1 MKLKKLLIDNWI
13 LILIVLSATFFR
25 FYKLADNPP
34 SLNWDEVSHGY
45 NAYSILKT
53 GKDEWG
59 KTFPLIFQAYG
70 DFKLPLYIYLT
81 APFIFLFGLNG
92 FSVRFVSVLSGVGL
106 VLLSYIITGK
116 ITKNKTISLLA
127 GVLTAFSPWSLFV
140 SRIAVEANLGAFLFA
155 LGIYGFFCWLEKPEK
170 KWLVWTV
177 VGWCLSIYSYNSGRI
192 MVPFFLVILLIFVW
206 KKKKLKQFLV
216 PGIILAVFLTPLVIQ
231 FLNNS
236 GKARFNLVSII
247 DQGAINQIIEKRNTA
262 KLPANISRL
271 IFNKP
276 IFFIY
281 RAIGNY
287 LLNLSP
293 KYLFFYGGSHYQFSL
308 PNHELLYLVT
318 APFMLLGLIKIL
330 TAKNNSSKVL
340 CWWFFLSFIPSAVT
354 KDAPHVLRTIF
365 VLPAPMIITVIG
377 VGAVLAFLRNK
388 SKFGGKL
395 LLFVLTGAVLFSF
408 GRWWRDYWT
417 VYPKSYSWA
426 WQYGY
431 AQAAFFIE
439 ENYEKYNRIFFTKR
453 NGEPHEFLLFYLKY
467 SPEKYQN
474 EQNKKW
480 DYHASWYWI
489 DQFDKF
495 TFINDWEVIER
506 VKEQESKRVEGEK
519 SLLITSPGNYP
530 QGWNKIKTIEFLD
543 GKPVFEILENK

>member
-1 MKLKKLLIDNWI
+1 MKKNLLFLLII
-13 LILIVLSATFFR
+13 LLAVFFR
-25 FYKLADNPP
+25 VYEISLIPP

-81 APFIFLFGLNG
+81 VPVVFSFGLNA
-92 FSVRFVSVLSGVGL
+92 FSVRLASVLAGTGL
-106 VLLSYIITGK
+106 VLLSYLITQK
-116 ITKNKTISLLA
+116 LTKNKAISLFA
-127 GVLTAFSPWSLFV
+127 GLLTAISPWSLFV

-170 KWLVWTV
+170 KWFIWTV

-216 PGIILAVFLTPLVIQ
+216 PGIILAVFLTPLVFQ
-231 FLNNS
+231 FLNDS

-262 KLPANISRL
+262 KLPANMARL
-271 IFNKP
+271 VFNKP
-276 IFFIY
+276 SYFVY
-281 RAIGNY
+281 KAVGNY
-287 LLNLSP
+287 FSNFSP

-308 PNHELLYLVT
+308 PNHELLYFVT
-318 APFMLLGLIKIL
+318 APFLILGLLKMLTSKNDSLKIL
-330 TAKNNSSKVL
+330 SL
-340 CWWFFLSFIPSAVT
+340 WFFLSFIPSAIT
-354 KDAPHVLRTIF
+354 KDAPHVLRSIF
-365 VLPAPMIITVIG
+365 VLPTPMIITAIG
-377 VGAVLAFLRNK
+377 TGAVINFLKNK

-395 LLFVLTGAVLFSF
+395 ILFVLTGATLFSF
-408 GRWWRDYWT
+408 ARWWKDYRT
-417 VYPKSYSWA
+417 VYPESYSWA

-431 AQAAFFIE
+431 KEVALFVK
-439 ENYEKYNRIFFTKR
+439 ENYEKYDRIFFTKR

-467 SPEKYQN
+467 DPKKYQN
-474 EQNKKW
+474 DPDKKW
-480 DYHASWYWI
+480 DYHANWYWV

-495 TFINDWEVIER
+495 VFINDWEIKTN
-506 VKEQESKRVEGEK
+506 VKCQIPNTKC
-519 SLLITSPGNYP
+519 LLATSPGNYP
-530 QGWNKIKTIEFLD
+530 EGWNKIETINYLD
-543 GKPVFEILENK
+543 GKPVFEILEK

>member
-1 MKLKKLLIDNWI
+1 MKLKKLLTGNWI

-59 KTFPLIFQAYG
+59 KAFPLIFRAYG

-81 APFIFLFGLNG
+81 APFIFLFGLNS

-106 VLLSYIITGK
+106 VLLSYLVTRK

-127 GVLTAFSPWSLFV
+127 GVLTAISPWSLFV

-155 LGIYGFFCWLEKPEK
+155 LGIYEFLCWLERPERK
-170 KWLVWTV
+170 LLVWTV

-192 MVPFFLVILLIFVW
+192 IVPFFLVILLIFVW

-247 DQGAINQIIEKRNTA
+247 DQGAINQIIEKRNTV
-262 KLPANISRL
+262 KLPANINKL
-271 IFNKP
+271 VFNKP
-276 IFFIY
+276 SFFIY
-281 RAIGNY
+281 RAVGNY
-287 LLNLSP
+287 LSNLSP

-330 TAKNNSSKVL
+330 MAKNSSSKIL

-365 VLPAPMIITVIG
+365 VLPTPMIITAIG
-377 VGAVLAFLRNK
+377 VGTILDFLRNK

-395 LLFVLTGAVLFSF
+395 LLFVLTGAVLFVF

-431 AQAAFFIE
+431 EQTAFFIE
-439 ENYEKYNRIFFTKR
+439 DNYEKYNRIFFTKR
-453 NGEPHEFLLFYLKY
+453 NGEPHEFLLFYLRY

-474 EQNKKW
+474 DQNKKW

-506 VKEQESKRVEGEK
+506 VKEQESKRVKGEK
-519 SLLITSPGNYP
+519 NLLITSPENYP

-543 GKPVFEILENK
+543 GKPAFEILENK